1 MVNDYDV
8 DNFSIKVVRIVLS
21 YIDYINRTVWKNN
34 FVSTKVLVLGASGMI
49 GHSIYSFLKNINFK
63 VYGLS
68 RSNKVDDEVKILNVK
83 DNDVF
88 ETFLKK

>member
-1 MVNDYDV
+1 
-8 DNFSIKVVRIVLS
+8 
-21 YIDYINRTVWKNN
+21 
-34 FVSTKVLVLGASGMI
+34 MI
-49 GHSIYSFLKNINFK
+49 GHSIYSFLKKNINFK

-88 ETFLKK
+88 ETFLKKINPQIVINCIGLLIEDS